1 MPCLA
6 MYSLSERNTR
16 QDLKAIIGLSLD
28 IIISWSGFI
37 DKLEG
42 RTSSSILATVIYQ
55 LFVTEFQMGTL
66 GIGKKKLEQHI
77 KLLEV
82 LFCNQNKGAVNTVKE
97 GSYYPISGHFHILG
111 LLHIWLIT
119 DHTISV
125 CALIGTLKARVLFEH
140 DVVVGLHVA
149 EVDKLPV
156 LLITNIIGCFLSH
169 GRKRPNQLIS
179 WF

>member
-82 LFCNQNKGAVNTVKE
+82 LFCNQIKGVVDTVRE
-97 GSYYPISGHFHILG
+97 
-111 LLHIWLIT
+111 
-119 DHTISV
+119 
-125 CALIGTLKARVLFEH
+125 ALMIRQVDIFIYVVLCIY
-140 DVVVGLHVA
+140 G
-149 EVDKLPV
+149 
-156 LLITNIIGCFLSH
+156 
-169 GRKRPNQLIS
+169 
-179 WF
+179 